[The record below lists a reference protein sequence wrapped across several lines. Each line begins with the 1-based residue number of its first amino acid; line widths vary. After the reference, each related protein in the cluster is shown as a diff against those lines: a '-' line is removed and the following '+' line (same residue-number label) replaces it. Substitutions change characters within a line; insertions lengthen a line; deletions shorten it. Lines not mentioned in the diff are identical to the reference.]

1 MRSSILEPVDGC
13 GKKLSVVWLEFAKN
27 ADGRLLIDVICS
39 RPPST
44 IILGRWR
51 WCWFHFIF
59 FSALFSV
66 LFRSASRAA
75 IASGQLCASV
85 GYDVH
90 RISQTHL
97 SVDANSKSHSDVLTL
112 V

>member
-1 MRSSILEPVDGC
+1 MY
-13 GKKLSVVWLEFAKN
+13 
-27 ADGRLLIDVICS
+27 ICS

-44 IILGRWR
+44 IILGRWG
-51 WCWFHFIF
+51 WCWFHLVFVR
-59 FSALFSV
+59 LFPRCFLSF
-66 LFRSASRAA
+66 FRSASRAA